1 MVFSLAP
8 LAIVLLAS
16 SAQPDAALVEKGR
29 RVAANAN
36 PRCVMCH
43 MLEGRGNS
51 RVKLDGVGNRLT
63 AEDIKAWIRTPREMA
78 KKKGSTLQPAMY
90 PYTPEKL
97 PAADLEALTAYL
109 LSLK

>member
-1 MVFSLAP
+1 VVFSLAP
-8 LAIVLLAS
+8 LTLVLLAA
-16 SAQPDAALVEKGR
+16 SAQADAALVEKGR

-63 AEDIKAWIRTPREMA
+63 SEDIRAWLRTPREMA
-78 KKKGSTLQPAMY
+78 KKKGSTIQPAMF
-90 PYTPEKL
+90 PYTKEKL
-97 PAADLEALTAYL
+97 SDADLESLTAYL